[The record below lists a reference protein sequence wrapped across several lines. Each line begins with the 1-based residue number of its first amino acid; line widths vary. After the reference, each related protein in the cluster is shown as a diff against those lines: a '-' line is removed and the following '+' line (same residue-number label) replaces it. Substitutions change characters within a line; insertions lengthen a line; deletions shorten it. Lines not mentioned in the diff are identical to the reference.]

1 MMTARAEAAPE
12 VDAGA
17 GPAATGRAL
26 WQLPADCHGPL
37 VGCCWTAAGLRR
49 LTDKLF
55 GGRSS
60 FTDFELHVA
69 VAEHCAGRNKVSLA
83 LQRDLQRRFADERR
97 RFGAAHDA
105 DALRRLWS
113 QALADGQAAAAL
125 WATLSHAKC
134 DEALRIGVLQDLY
147 LLQHEQVALQPQE
160 AAARDALRAQL
171 AALKADALRAEER
184 QACWRSDALA
194 ERERLQ
200 AELAVLRGR
209 LQAQDAQIAR
219 LRERPP
225 SAEPPAGRCQPGKP
239 QADPIVP
246 QADAVMSP
254 PRRATSSTATP
265 EAPCWPPAAPACIAL
280 ADATVPSPRPP
291 QTAQPLRP
299 PQPPPLAADALRAT
313 SVLCVGGRH
322 GHVPQYR
329 ELVERHGGRFAH
341 HDGGIEDNAQ
351 RLDAQLAAADVV
363 LCQSGCL
370 NHNAYARVKAHC
382 KRSGKP
388 CVYLDK
394 PGVGS
399 FLRGL
404 AQVPAAGVR

>member
-1 MMTARAEAAPE
+1 MSMQPGAVPAAP
-12 VDAGA
+12 
-17 GPAATGRAL
+17 GRML
-26 WQLPADCHGPL
+26 WQLPEDCHGAII
-37 VGCCWTAAGLRR
+37 GCCWTAAELRR
-49 LTDKLF
+49 LTDVLF

-69 VAEHCAGRNKVSLA
+69 VAEQCAARNKVSLA
-83 LQRDLQRRFADERR
+83 LQRDLQRRFAAQRR
-97 RFGAAHDA
+97 QFGAAADA

-113 QALADGQAAAAL
+113 HALADGNAAAAL
-125 WATLSHAKC
+125 WATLAHGAC
-134 DEALRIGVLQDLY
+134 DEALRIRVLQDLY
-147 LLQHEQVALQPQE
+147 LLQHERVALQRDE
-160 AAARDALRAQL
+160 AVARDVLRAQL
-171 AALKADALRAEER
+171 AALKAEALRAEQR
-184 QACWRSDALA
+184 QARWRSDALA
-194 ERERLQ
+194 ERGLLQ
-200 AELAVLRGR
+200 AEVATLRGR
-209 LQAQDAQIAR
+209 LQAQDAQLAR
-219 LRERPP
+219 LREQT
-225 SAEPPAGRCQPGKP
+225 PPAGPSAAGPRWPAPCGSTATVS
-239 QADPIVP
+239 QADPVTP
-246 QADAVMSP
+246 Q
-254 PRRATSSTATP
+254 PRPRSR
-265 EAPCWPPAAPACIAL
+265 PPAAPAGIAP
-280 ADATVPSPRPP
+280 ADPAATGAQPP
-291 QTAQPLRP
+291 QAPA
-299 PQPPPLAADALRAT
+299 LAADALRAT